1 MPQSHRLKL
10 PTELGK
16 LDFKA
21 AFKLDQSYSLQDKV
35 LPLLQ
40 QHDELCDLLS
50 QLALE
55 IQQAVAVERD
65 IDPKVR
71 GLAAVVTECAMPA
84 PCLLALAV
92 LLGNSRLRKAIS

>member
-1 MPQSHRLKL
+1 MCRCATICLLACVHCPNPPPSSAPPNTHTTFPPPSTRLKL

-21 AFKLDQSYSLQDKV
+21 AFKLDQSYSLGGKV
-35 LPLLQ
+35 APLLA

-55 IQQAVAVERD
+55 LQQAVAVERD
-65 IDPKVR
+65 IDPKV
-71 GLAAVVTECAMPA
+71 
-84 PCLLALAV
+84 
-92 LLGNSRLRKAIS
+92 S